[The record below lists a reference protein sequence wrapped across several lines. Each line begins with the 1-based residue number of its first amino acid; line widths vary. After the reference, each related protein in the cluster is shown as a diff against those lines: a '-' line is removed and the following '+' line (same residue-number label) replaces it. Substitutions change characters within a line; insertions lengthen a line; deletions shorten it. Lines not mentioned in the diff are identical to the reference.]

1 MIQTS
6 LPFNVNYI
14 VYEKG
19 DTAFLLEGYIKLKNK
34 KYFTTI
40 PIEILRLSR
49 LIEKSE
55 GTEIMQFIWNRFY
68 SSNDP
73 VVEFSPNKHLKRTI
87 NLNTCDLGLTNHQ
100 LKIA

>member
-1 MIQTS
+1 MQTS

-19 DTAFLLEGYIKLKNK
+19 IQPFFRRIYQAKEE
-34 KYFTTI
+34 KYYTTI

-55 GTEIMQFIWNRFY
+55 GAEIIVYLEEVY

-73 VVEFSPNKHLKRTI
+73 VVEISPNKHLKRTI
-87 NLNTCDLGLTNHQ
+87 NLIRMIWIN
-100 LKIA
+100 

>member
-14 VYEKG
+14 IYEKG
-19 DTAFLLEGYIKLKNK
+19 DTAFLLEGFIKLKKK

-49 LIEKSE
+49 IIEKSE
-55 GTEIMQFIWNRFY
+55 GAEIMQYMWKRLY

-73 VVEFSPNKHLKRTI
+73 VVEISPNKHLKRI
-87 NLNTCDLGLTNHQ
+87 ICLNTCDLGLTHHQ

>member
-1 MIQTS
+1 MIQTF

-19 DTAFLLEGYIKLKNK
+19 DTAFLLEGYIKLKKK
-34 KYFTTI
+34 KYYTTI

-55 GTEIMQFIWNRFY
+55 GAEIMQFICCLLY
-68 SSNDP
+68 TSDAA
-73 VVEFSPNKHLKRTI
+73 
-87 NLNTCDLGLTNHQ
+87 DD
-100 LKIA
+100 

>member
-1 MIQTS
+1 MIQTF

-19 DTAFLLEGYIKLKNK
+19 DTAFLLEGYINLKKK
-34 KYFTTI
+34 KYYTTI

-55 GTEIMQFIWNRFY
+55 GTEIMQFIWERFY
-68 SSNDP
+68 SCLLYTSDAA
-73 VVEFSPNKHLKRTI
+73 
-87 NLNTCDLGLTNHQ
+87 DD
-100 LKIA
+100 

>member
-14 VYEKG
+14 IYEKG
-19 DTAFLLEGYIKLKNK
+19 DTAFLLEGFIKLKKK

-49 LIEKSE
+49 IIEKSE
-55 GTEIMQFIWNRFY
+55 GAEIMQFIWRRLY

-73 VVEFSPNKHLKRTI
+73 VVEISPNKHLKRTI
-87 NLNTCDLGLTNHQ
+87 CLNTSDLGLTHHQ
-100 LKIA
+100 QKIA

>member
-6 LPFNVNYI
+6 LPFNINYI

-19 DTAFLLEGYIKLKNK
+19 DTAFLLEGYINLNKK

-49 LIEKSE
+49 IIEKKE
-55 GTEIMQFIWNRFY
+55 GAHIMQFIWKRFY

-73 VVEFSPNKHLKRTI
+73 VVEISPIKHLKRNL
-87 NLNTCDLGLTNHQ
+87 NLNTSDLGLSTNQ

>member
-1 MIQTS
+1 MFQIQQ
-6 LPFNVNYI
+6 LIQKHIN
-14 VYEKG
+14 
-19 DTAFLLEGYIKLKNK
+19 LKKK
-34 KYFTTI
+34 KYYTTI

-55 GTEIMQFIWNRFY
+55 GTEIMQIIWKRFY

-73 VVEFSPNKHLKRTI
+73 VVEISPNKHLKRTI
-87 NLNTCDLGLTNHQ
+87 NLNTSDLGLTNHQ